1 MDQSGGKCFRCICTS
16 RIFLLVTPNILDSV
30 HAGKRVIHYGNPP
43 PNPAILTRLGLGE
56 KAPKIKSIALN
67 SLSDQ

>member
-1 MDQSGGKCFRCICTS
+1 MDQSGGECFRCICTS

-30 HAGKRVIHYGNPP
+30 HAGKWVIHYGNPP
-43 PNPAILTRLGLGE
+43 NLAILTRLGLGE

-67 SLSDQ
+67 SDQ